1 MKLSSFRRFNVAAS
15 SERKPT
21 LPGCE
26 IEVTNWYLKLFSPFN
41 VNKNRNVSSN
51 GHQNETFR

>member
-1 MKLSSFRRFNVAAS
+1 MKLSLFRRFNVAAS
-15 SERKPT
+15 SERKPM

-51 GHQNETFR
+51 GHRYDTVR